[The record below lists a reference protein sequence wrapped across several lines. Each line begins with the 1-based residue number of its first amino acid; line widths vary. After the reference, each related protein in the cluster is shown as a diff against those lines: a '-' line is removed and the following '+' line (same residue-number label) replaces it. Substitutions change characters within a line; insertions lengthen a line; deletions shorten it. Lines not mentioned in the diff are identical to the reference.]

1 MTNVGLCHGGNAL
14 IEFEEEKVDEKLIK
28 FKLLTMQVGN
38 VGLASRVSQEQ
49 IDNQK

>member
-14 IEFEEEKVDEKLIK
+14 IEFEEEKVEEKLV
-28 FKLLTMQVGN
+28 KLLTMQVGN

>member
-14 IEFEEEKVDEKLIK
+14 IEFEEEKVDEKLV
-28 FKLLTMQVGN
+28 KLLTMQVGN

>member
-14 IEFEEEKVDEKLIK
+14 IEFEEEKVEEKIK

>member
-14 IEFEEEKVDEKLIK
+14 IEFEEEEKVEEKI
-28 FKLLTMQVGN
+28 KLLTMQVGN

-49 IDNQK
+49 IDDQK